1 MGMGCEK
8 TVVMVLLL
16 HGLRVLSCRVGE
28 LCLVEGM
35 KIDSK
40 RSFLLASCE

>member
-16 HGLRVLSCRVGE
+16 HGLRVFSCRMGE
-28 LCLVEGM
+28 LCPVEGM

-40 RSFLLASCE
+40 RSLLLASWE